1 MPVAR
6 RIRSKL
12 DTWPTETAKI
22 GTTTQEGMPVITL
35 GSGNYIQDVKS
46 GIINYCQRIDMS
58 EIAKILATGRFEEKV
73 ESTTINCVPQ
83 QTRMEY
89 MKTPLQTKSGKQHR
103 TTEIT

>member
-1 MPVAR
+1 
-6 RIRSKL
+6 
-12 DTWPTETAKI
+12 
-22 GTTTQEGMPVITL
+22 MPVITL